1 MRLAKMT
8 PTGEQPSPST
18 GGCWAGSATAGWR
31 LPARPFSL
39 THRGAPRPRW
49 DRLLVL
55 VGAATGPLALLLGGH
70 GAGAATTATTL
81 PPSPV
86 AATGFAE
93 LFVAAWLNQADQKH
107 PETLTA
113 FDPYLDSGDLAGM
126 TPGQLYAA
134 RTVAIDATQ
143 QGKNYWAVTVG
154 AEVLQM
160 VKGSLRPAG
169 TRYYAV
175 GIGVARGR
183 YIAMSLPEQVPAPP
197 TANPPDLGVTGM
209 SEPDSS
215 DPMAGTLTQF
225 FNALLTGQGDL
236 KYYVDPASGLT
247 AIAPAPFTTITLR
260 AFGQTPTGTNHALAK
275 AQVVGIDAA
284 DHVTVLEYW
293 LDMEQTQGRWEVARL
308 HHAAPIT
315 GPGQGPA
322 ATTTIAPAT
331 TAAPPT
337 PTVPPTTAAS
347 SATSTTPT
355 TRR

>member
-1 MRLAKMT
+1 MGMQATTTRPQRRGLRSGRNRSERQRALLDKPWKVKLLQGAILAV
-8 PTGEQPSPST
+8 
-18 GGCWAGSATAGWR
+18 
-31 LPARPFSL
+31 
-39 THRGAPRPRW
+39 
-49 DRLLVL
+49 VL

-183 YIAMSLPEQVPAPP
+183 YIAMSLPEQSPRRPRP
-197 TANPPDLGVTGM
+197 TRPT
-209 SEPDSS
+209 
-215 DPMAGTLTQF
+215 
-225 FNALLTGQGDL
+225 
-236 KYYVDPASGLT
+236 SG
-247 AIAPAPFTTITLR
+247 
-260 AFGQTPTGTNHALAK
+260 
-275 AQVVGIDAA
+275 
-284 DHVTVLEYW
+284 
-293 LDMEQTQGRWEVARL
+293 
-308 HHAAPIT
+308 
-315 GPGQGPA
+315 
-322 ATTTIAPAT
+322 
-331 TAAPPT
+331 
-337 PTVPPTTAAS
+337 
-347 SATSTTPT
+347 
-355 TRR
+355 